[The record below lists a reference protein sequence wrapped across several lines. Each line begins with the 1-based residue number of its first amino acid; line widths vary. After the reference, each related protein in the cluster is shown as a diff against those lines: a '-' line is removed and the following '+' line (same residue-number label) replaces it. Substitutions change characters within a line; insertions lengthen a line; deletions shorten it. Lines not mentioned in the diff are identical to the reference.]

1 MRAWSELGDTI
12 SCENVSCL
20 AVSQGF
26 IWGVVRL
33 NLSQSRELYGH
44 VYGELWLRLPATRV
58 LAAGHAHA
66 ELRAGHMP
74 PEPRCPQLLR
84 ECPSLR
90 SLGVTAGCG
99 WRGGVNGGCGCNGVC
114 VAHHLRARARV
125 ANTECSQRESAGRL
139 RYSLCRSD
147 FERLHYIFTTSFK
160 RF

>member
-66 ELRAGHMP
+66 ELRAGHICRARAALP
-74 PEPRCPQLLR
+74 PQLLR

-99 WRGGVNGGCGCNGVC
+99 WRGGVNGRGCGCNGVC

-125 ANTECSQRESAGRL
+125 ANTECSYSASRPDVYVTHRGAL
-139 RYSLCRSD
+139 
-147 FERLHYIFTTSFK
+147 T
-160 RF
+160 